1 MTSFDKGGFSW
12 GDFPQLPITE
22 KYYNDIVENE
32 KNETYLNN
40 ISYLKK
46 EDLTKPNIED
56 YQKIY
61 RCLDGENYYTYMFH
75 IQNLLAS
82 KNVNLEE
89 VEFYKNIVKELINEE
104 KLKYSQMVEE
114 HLE

>member
-1 MTSFDKGGFSW
+1 
-12 GDFPQLPITE
+12 
-22 KYYNDIVENE
+22 
-32 KNETYLNN
+32 
-40 ISYLKK
+40 
-46 EDLTKPNIED
+46 
-56 YQKIY
+56 
-61 RCLDGENYYTYMFH
+61 MFH